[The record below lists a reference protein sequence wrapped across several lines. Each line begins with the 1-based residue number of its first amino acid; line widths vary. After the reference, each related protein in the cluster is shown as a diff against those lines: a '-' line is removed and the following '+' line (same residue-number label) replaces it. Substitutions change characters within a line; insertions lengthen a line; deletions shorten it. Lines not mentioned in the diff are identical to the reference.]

1 MPIQSLGFFQR
12 LLWHRMIGA
21 KVTQILS
28 VDYPILQAGMPWVS
42 NPELV
47 AAVSN
52 AGGLGILHPS
62 AGMAADGD
70 IADNLRQNM
79 RKVRRLTDNSFGVS
93 FNLAN
98 PIVGELVDVALEE
111 GVKIAVTY
119 SGSPALYTGTL
130 KNNGARVLHQ
140 VSTVRH
146 ARGADAQGVD
156 VIIAEGYEGGGI
168 RGPDENTNF
177 VLIPQVAGAVS
188 LPIVASGGIMNVR
201 GYVAALSLGAQGVQ
215 MGTRFVATHECIA
228 HARYKEALLGAI
240 DTGTVIGG
248 RYHRPTRLL
257 RSGVAMK
264 LRDSSV
270 PADTDPA
277 KYWEVELGAPQ
288 IRA

>member
-1 MPIQSLGFFQR
+1 MRQAL
-12 LLWHRMIGA
+12 
-21 KVTQILS
+21 
-28 VDYPILQAGMPWVS
+28 DYPILQAGMPWVS

-119 SGSPALYTGTL
+119 SGSPVLYTGTL
-130 KNNGARVLHQ
+130 KNNGARVLLQ

-146 ARGADAQGVD
+146 A
-156 VIIAEGYEGGGI
+156 

-288 IRA
+288 IRAALLEGDLGNL